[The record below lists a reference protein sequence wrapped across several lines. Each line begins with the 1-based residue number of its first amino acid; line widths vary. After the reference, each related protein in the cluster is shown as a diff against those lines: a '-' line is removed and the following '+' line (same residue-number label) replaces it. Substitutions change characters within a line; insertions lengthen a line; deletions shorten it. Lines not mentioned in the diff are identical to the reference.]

1 MVDELE
7 TTDRWHSLLNTRYV
21 CEFCLTRYF
30 VLYSTCPACHQ
41 VGYIRPLVTALAD
54 VARSDD
60 ELRQKIAAGQTVQII
75 EDPGMPDEL

>member
-1 MVDELE
+1 
-7 TTDRWHSLLNTRYV
+7 
-21 CEFCLTRYF
+21 
-30 VLYSTCPACHQ
+30 

-60 ELRQKIAAGQTVQII
+60 ELRQMIAAGQTVQII